1 MNEFEMQVMSMDEMK
16 QWLLDWS
23 FYIFNDRGYYD
34 YPLIVGIA
42 KNKGFH
48 YDSKNKVFSKGG
60 F

>member
-1 MNEFEMQVMSMDEMK
+1 MQKMTMDEMK
-16 QWLLDWS
+16 QWLLDQA
-23 FYIFNDRGYYD
+23 FYIFGDNGYYD
-34 YPLIVGIA
+34 YGFIIAVA